1 MEVDA
6 LKEVTLYYPMVA
18 DGQKYLAHLH
28 LVCVQ
33 VSMSALNSL
42 VAIGP

>member
-6 LKEVTLYYPMVA
+6 LKEVTFYYLMVT
-18 DGQKYLAHLH
+18 DVQKCLAHLH

-33 VSMSALNSL
+33 VSVSALNSL
-42 VAIGP
+42 VATGP